1 MDTPAALDTNES
13 VPTLMHILVAAVAGR
28 AAAEFRPHGLN
39 VQGARVMRVL
49 LNHPGIRPGALS
61 ERTAVDNSTL
71 SHMLRR
77 LEQAGLLVRE
87 RAADDERSV
96 SLHLTRQGR
105 TVAGFC
111 QESSRRHEAN
121 LLRPLSAEEAA
132 QLRRLL
138 LRLKAGI
145 MEEEPNPA
153 AVPEPGKRPRARSA
167 GGGR

>member
-1 MDTPAALDTNES
+1 MKA
-13 VPTLMHILVAAVAGR
+13 
-28 AAAEFRPHGLN
+28 
-39 VQGARVMRVL
+39 L

-87 RAADDERSV
+87 RATDDERSV
-96 SLHLTRQGR
+96 SLHLTRKGR
-105 TVAGFC
+105 VVAGFC
-111 QESSRRHEAN
+111 QESSFRHEAN

-138 LRLKAGI
+138 LRLQEGVMK
-145 MEEEPNPA
+145 EEVSTTLPA
-153 AVPEPGKRPRARSA
+153 PEPAKRSRTRSA
-167 GGGR
+167 GGSR